1 MQNDANVVHL
11 TRVASEPSPNAGAGR
26 LPVILVQVRDKAAL
40 QLKQALQALFDNAD
54 DTLFEMADRATSNL
68 EQNAFFEAMRDLRLK
83 RKSIERVYLQKV
95 FEEFSALNQVQSG
108 KSVPTLDTVS
118 FDSLSLVQNEELEES
133 VAVDAMVARVMSR
146 DATALAHLS
155 TRLNTL
161 VGRKVDEKSNPLAP
175 RPLTAAFLDACQGL
189 GVEIKVK
196 LIILKLFEKYVLA
209 HCDQLYAEANQIL
222 VAAGVLPELKSALPR
237 RQPAVRPEAVRDA
250 GTLQAQAALLDGG
263 QQEVFGALQELLAQ
277 VRDNPS
283 FYRRETPEN
292 AAPISS
298 NDLMRLLS
306 HLQQHLPGPG
316 AAEFDVRDG
325 VDQLLQRVSHKSG
338 RSRVVGQVDDDVIN
352 LVSMLFEFILDDR
365 TLPDSLK
372 ALIGRMQIPM
382 LKVALLDKTFFS
394 RGSHPARR
402 LLNEIASASLGW
414 AEHND
419 ARRDSLYQKIE
430 QVVMRLLND
439 FVDDPAIFAELLED
453 FIAFTG
459 DERRRSELLEQRTR
473 DAEEGR
479 AKAELARQD
488 VEQVLNQRL
497 FLPLLITSF
506 YLVRDA
512 YRQFSDTRIEL
523 QSLTLLGSGLQIRRS
538 LESLNDLLQINA
550 VIGQSGKAGDLEAR
564 IADVQKG
571 LRGRLEALAPLSED
585 GAAVA
590 EFEAQRDRLLNGLQ
604 AVEAEGS
611 LQGKGARAE
620 KLLGSAQVFI
630 KLLIAQAGLSQDSQR
645 QVRQLSELVGSITP
659 EVTAAISKGRAIG
672 AYSLGQG
679 FLNSSSSARLDE
691 LLLEFEKLHG
701 EYGLKLQESLA
712 GSPQLLEEAAQASR
726 ETLKS
731 LGQLFEDR
739 VIVAETLDTPWTQF
753 YDQVSAAMDK
763 TYQLDDAVL
772 GYLDTQLQKRLQQV
786 RTQMLLLVAALAVVF
801 AAILYLYGGF
811 YVSTRATLKDLGRM
825 MERVAGGDMTVS
837 FQARSRDELGELGQ
851 SFNESVAK
859 IHDLIERVS
868 QTVGEVERQTL
879 RVESVSAES
888 NQAVAGQR
896 SQIEQVATA
905 MNQMAATAQ
914 EVARSAAMAVSSANS
929 VNQETLS
936 GRSLVESQVGS
947 IQRLAGEIDQSVA
960 AINRLASDS
969 ASISQVLDV
978 IKGIAEQT
986 NLLALNA
993 AIEAAR
999 AGEQGRGFAVVAD
1012 EVRTLA
1018 KRTQQS
1024 TAEIEQMILRLQGG
1038 VDAAVKAM
1046 GSSHH
1051 TADGTVNESA
1061 QVQQALENILGAVGM
1076 IVDQNQQIAAAAE
1089 QQTAVAHDIDQ
1100 NIVEINQ
1107 AGERTAEG
1115 ASQTERAS
1123 RELGAQVTQLKRLI
1137 GAFRV

>member
-1 MQNDANVVHL
+1 M
-11 TRVASEPSPNAGAGR
+11 
-26 LPVILVQVRDKAAL
+26 K
-40 QLKQALQALFDNAD
+40 
-54 DTLFEMADRATSNL
+54 
-68 EQNAFFEAMRDLRLK
+68 
-83 RKSIERVYLQKV
+83 
-95 FEEFSALNQVQSG
+95 
-108 KSVPTLDTVS
+108 TV
-118 FDSLSLVQNEELEES
+118 
-133 VAVDAMVARVMSR
+133 
-146 DATALAHLS
+146 
-155 TRLNTL
+155 
-161 VGRKVDEKSNPLAP
+161 
-175 RPLTAAFLDACQGL
+175 
-189 GVEIKVK
+189 
-196 LIILKLFEKYVLA
+196 
-209 HCDQLYAEANQIL
+209 LY
-222 VAAGVLPELKSALPR
+222 
-237 RQPAVRPEAVRDA
+237 
-250 GTLQAQAALLDGG
+250 
-263 QQEVFGALQELLAQ
+263 
-277 VRDNPS
+277 
-283 FYRRETPEN
+283 
-292 AAPISS
+292 
-298 NDLMRLLS
+298 
-306 HLQQHLPGPG
+306 
-316 AAEFDVRDG
+316 
-325 VDQLLQRVSHKSG
+325 
-338 RSRVVGQVDDDVIN
+338 
-352 LVSMLFEFILDDR
+352 
-365 TLPDSLK
+365 
-372 ALIGRMQIPM
+372 
-382 LKVALLDKTFFS
+382 
-394 RGSHPARR
+394 
-402 LLNEIASASLGW
+402 
-414 AEHND
+414 
-419 ARRDSLYQKIE
+419 
-430 QVVMRLLND
+430 
-439 FVDDPAIFAELLED
+439 PAIALMNRLSFGMKFGL
-453 FIAFTG
+453 I
-459 DERRRSELLEQRTR
+459 S
-473 DAEEGR
+473 
-479 AKAELARQD
+479 
-488 VEQVLNQRL
+488 VLF

-523 QSLTLLGSGLQIRRS
+523 QSLTLLGSGLQIRRG

-896 SQIEQVATA
+896 SQPP
-905 MNQMAATAQ
+905 M
-914 EVARSAAMAVSSANS
+914 ARSTSRRRCSRHWRISSA
-929 VNQETLS
+929 
-936 GRSLVESQVGS
+936 RW
-947 IQRLAGEIDQSVA
+947 A
-960 AINRLASDS
+960 
-969 ASISQVLDV
+969 
-978 IKGIAEQT
+978 
-986 NLLALNA
+986 
-993 AIEAAR
+993 
-999 AGEQGRGFAVVAD
+999 
-1012 EVRTLA
+1012 
-1018 KRTQQS
+1018 
-1024 TAEIEQMILRLQGG
+1024 
-1038 VDAAVKAM
+1038 
-1046 GSSHH
+1046 
-1051 TADGTVNESA
+1051 
-1061 QVQQALENILGAVGM
+1061 
-1076 IVDQNQQIAAAAE
+1076 
-1089 QQTAVAHDIDQ
+1089 
-1100 NIVEINQ
+1100 
-1107 AGERTAEG
+1107 
-1115 ASQTERAS
+1115 
-1123 RELGAQVTQLKRLI
+1123 
-1137 GAFRV
+1137 